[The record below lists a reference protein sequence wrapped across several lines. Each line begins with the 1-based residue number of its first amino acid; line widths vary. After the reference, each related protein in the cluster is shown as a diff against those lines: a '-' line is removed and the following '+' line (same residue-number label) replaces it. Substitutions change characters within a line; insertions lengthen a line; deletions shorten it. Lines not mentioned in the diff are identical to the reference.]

1 MEKDIFEPLNG
12 HVPASILEFAAQL
25 PKAQREKCHSLFSRS
40 APNLPMPTELDRF
53 SESLDVLEKADFWKA
68 VSQVR
73 AQSTNLVPL
82 PSLPTSDNICAY
94 PAAPPNLEGVNSS
107 VPVADEVR
115 CDPPTNLG
123 AAAPKNKWELS
134 FVAPIIDEEGVPS
147 RQFFSQLMKGEKA
160 VKEPEKEK
168 TPFLRSTDVQREV
181 ARKSIENESFQ
192 NDKCLD
198 EDQKFVIT
206 EFKRVWG
213 KEKKRVACNKRF
225 CLGNLCFLLCSVYTL
240 MAGYVLVMV
249 GGLLMEDKDMP
260 IGANIA
266 MIVVGAIIAIVCT
279 VLLICTCCPTGLS
292 SLGVERDLA
301 SQGFWDDLR
310 ESMKPCVR
318 QRVKN
323 WRRKKEW
330 RWLLSKDERRNEEK
344 IDKVED
350 ARKKKEE
357 NEKLSREA
365 AIEMEKL
372 QMKQVITAGT
382 SGTGNVEFSNQ
393 AYSASVAV
401 EVEPRTI
408 LKEEEYHY

>member
-1 MEKDIFEPLNG
+1 MEKNIFEPLYA

-25 PKAQREKCHSLFSRS
+25 PKEQREKCHSLFSRS

-198 EDQKFVIT
+198 EDQKFVLT
-206 EFKRVWG
+206 EFKR
-213 KEKKRVACNKRF
+213 K
-225 CLGNLCFLLCSVYTL
+225 
-240 MAGYVLVMV
+240 
-249 GGLLMEDKDMP
+249 
-260 IGANIA
+260 
-266 MIVVGAIIAIVCT
+266 
-279 VLLICTCCPTGLS
+279 
-292 SLGVERDLA
+292 
-301 SQGFWDDLR
+301 GFWSDLR
-310 ESMKPCVR
+310 ESMKPCVEKR
-318 QRVKN
+318 DKN
-323 WRRKKEW
+323 WIRKKEW
-330 RWLLSKDERRNEEK
+330 RWLMTKKERKEEEEIDKIEDERKE
-344 IDKVED
+344 
-350 ARKKKEE
+350 KEE
-357 NEKLSREA
+357 NEKMILEA
-365 AIEMEKL
+365 AIEMERLKIKQAMAGEIEDLSEQKL
-372 QMKQVITAGT
+372 TTV
-382 SGTGNVEFSNQ
+382 
-393 AYSASVAV
+393 
-401 EVEPRTI
+401 
-408 LKEEEYHY
+408 L